1 MDSKPLPEWN
11 ESYREAL
18 FETDKDKLPVRIKIA
33 RNALIRHLQGI
44 DEKAQRRERD
54 RALQALRM
62 LELLQHVSMDA
73 SSDASSGSTTMPRP
87 FDSRI
92 GKR

>member
-1 MDSKPLPEWN
+1 MDLKPLPEWN

-54 RALQALRM
+54 HVLQALRM

-73 SSDASSGSTTMPRP
+73 SSDPSPTTMPRP